1 MPADSPWLD
10 LPPAG
15 IFFDPAEAAD
25 PLPFPDAITP
35 LLTEW
40 ITQTVALHGGQL
52 GELQFVFGEDDFLHA
67 INVEHLDHD
76 TLTDIITFPYGE
88 PGQVWGDIFISSERV
103 ADNARE
109 LGIDFAVELRR
120 VIIHGVLH
128 LLGFGDKTEAEA
140 RRMRAL
146 EEEAL
151 ARYRG

>member
-1 MPADSPWLD
+1 LSANDPWLA

-15 IFFDPAEAAD
+15 IFFDTAEAAD
-25 PLPFPDAITP
+25 PLPFPQENVAV
-35 LLTEW
+35 LTEW
-40 ITQTVALHGGQL
+40 ITQIVALHDGQM
-52 GELQFVFGEDDFLHA
+52 GELQYVFGDDDFLHA

-120 VIIHGVLH
+120 VLIHGVLH
-128 LLGFGDKTEAEA
+128 LLGFGDKTEEEA
-140 RRMRAL
+140 TRMRTL
-146 EEEAL
+146 EDQAL
-151 ARYRG
+151 ARYPG